1 MTQRILVI
9 NAGSSSIKYQLI
21 HVAGGGADS
30 GSADSG
36 TADSGVTLASGLIER
51 IGEPLGRV
59 KHRAGETVLE
69 WETVIPDHTEGFAQ
83 MARAFA
89 ESGTPLDEL
98 GVVAVGHRVVQGG
111 SDFVEPTLIDDAVE
125 ARILEL
131 AELAPLHNPGHYRAI
146 VAARQVFA
154 DVPHVAVFDTAFHQ
168 TMPPAAYTYA
178 IDPALAARHGIRR
191 YGFHGISHQVVSR
204 RAAEVIGRPLGELNQ
219 IVLHLGNG
227 ASVCAVRGGVSVD
240 TSMGLTP
247 LEGLVMG
254 TRSGDI
260 DPGVLLHLLR
270 AGMTEAELDD
280 TLNKRSGV
288 LGLFGSNDMR
298 DLRAAV
304 AAGEPAA
311 ELTFDVYAHRIR
323 HYLGAYL
330 AELGGAD
337 TIVFTAGVGENHA
350 PLREA
355 VCSGLEW
362 FGIEIDPALNAA
374 VNADGPPAEPQVI
387 SSASS
392 RVAILVV
399 PTDEETE
406 IARQTAQ
413 LVLG

>member
-1 MTQRILVI
+1 MSEQSILVV

-21 HVAGGGADS
+21 AVSAGEAS
-30 GSADSG
+30 GR
-36 TADSGVTLASGLIER
+36 TLASGLIER
-51 IGEPLGRV
+51 IGERLGRV
-59 KHRAGETVLE
+59 KHRTQTGDERE
-69 WETVIPDHTEGFAQ
+69 WEVVIPDHTEGFAQ
-83 MARAFA
+83 LARAFA
-89 ESGTPLDEL
+89 EAGTPLEEL

-111 SDFVEPTLIDDAVE
+111 SDFVQPTIIDDAVA

-146 VAARQVFA
+146 VAARAVFA

-178 IDPALAARHGIRR
+178 IDPTLAAQHGIRR

-204 RAAEVIGRPLGELNQ
+204 RAAEYVGRPLSELNQ

-227 ASVCAVRGGVSVD
+227 ASACAVRGGVSID

-254 TRSGDI
+254 SRSGDI
-260 DPGVLLHLLR
+260 DAGVLLHLLR
-270 AGMTEAELDD
+270 AGMTVDELDD

-304 AAGEPAA
+304 AAGDPAA
-311 ELTFDVYAHRIR
+311 LLTLDVYAHRIR
-323 HYLGAYL
+323 QYLGAYL
-330 AELGGAD
+330 VELGGAD

-350 PLREA
+350 PLRQA
-355 VCSGLEW
+355 VCEGLDW
-362 FGIEIDPALNAA
+362 FGIELDTERNRAA
-374 VNADGPPAEPQVI
+374 SEPEVL
-387 SSASS
+387 SDVRVVSTDAS
-392 RVAILVV
+392 RVTILVV

-406 IARQTAQ
+406 IAREVSR
-413 LVLG
+413 VLGSYS